1 MRFVLALCVL
11 VLCALVQMAAS
22 CAPTTQKTPP
32 DAQLPSTYRG
42 EASTQ
47 ASLGSMPWRTLYND
61 PVLQGLVE
69 RALVHNYNVELAYT
83 NVLQAEAKLGV
94 AASNEAIF
102 VNGIVEAP
110 YNVTTGNKNPN
121 WPSSV
126 FTPAAG
132 IGATYQIDLFGKLAS
147 ATGASRERLLAT
159 EAAKDTV
166 LATVVAQVAGAYFQL
181 RELDEVLAYTLHAV
195 VDRQE
200 ALRLAK
206 LRVQGGESSMQDQRQ
221 AEQSLYE
228 VTQNIPA
235 LRESIAQTE
244 NALSVL
250 TGDYPHDI
258 QRGLPLLAQVH
269 MPVVPQAGVT
279 SDLLHRRPD
288 IQEREYEIA
297 AAGGDVDV
305 ARRLLYPSLT
315 LGAGAAVGGQVENG
329 AFQDLPASLSS
340 LSKVNG
346 IFYGPVGL
354 FSILPQLLAPIF
366 NGGQIK
372 SQIHL
377 AEAQPQAAAIAYL
390 QTVHR
395 AFEEVSDNVTAYDQ
409 SGLRTVQLRHYLD
422 ASLDSVRLAK
432 ERYDNGYTSYLEV
445 LDAQTR
451 AYNAQIDVSQGE
463 LNQRLALVRLYLALG
478 GGWQRAE

>member
-1 MRFVLALCVL
+1 MRFLI
-11 VLCALVQMAAS
+11 VLCAIVQIAAA
-22 CAPTTQKTPP
+22 CVPETQKSAP
-32 DAQLPSTYRG
+32 DAQLPTGYRG

-47 ASLGSMPWRTLYND
+47 TSLGNLPWRQLYDD
-61 PVLQGLVE
+61 PVLQGLIE
-69 RALVHNYNVELAYT
+69 KALVRNYDVELAYA
-83 NVLQAEAKLGV
+83 NVLQAEANLGI
-94 AASNEAIF
+94 AAANEAIF
-102 VNGIVEAP
+102 VNGLIQAP
-110 YNVTTGNKNPN
+110 YEATTGNKNPN

-132 IGATYQIDLFGKLAS
+132 IAATYQIDLFGKLSS
-147 ATGASRERLLAT
+147 ATGASRDRLLSS
-159 EAAKDTV
+159 EASKNTI
-166 LATVVAQVAGAYFQL
+166 LATVVAQVATAYFQL
-181 RELDEVLAYTLHAV
+181 RELDEVLTFTQRAV

-206 LRVQGGESSMQDQRQ
+206 RRVEGGESSMQDQRQ

-228 VTQNIPA
+228 VTQNVPA

-244 NALSVL
+244 NALAVL
-250 TGDYPHDI
+250 TGDYPHAI
-258 QRGLPLLAQVH
+258 QRGLPLVAQVH
-269 MPVVPQAGVT
+269 MPVVPPAGVA
-279 SDLLHRRPD
+279 SEMLQRRPD
-288 IQEREYEIA
+288 IQEHEYAIA
-297 AAGGDVDV
+297 AAGGNVDV
-305 ARRLLYPSLT
+305 ARKLLYPSLT

-329 AFQDLPASLSS
+329 AFANLPASLSA

-346 IFYGPVGL
+346 VFYGPVGL
-354 FSILPQLLAPIF
+354 FSILPQLLQPIF

-377 AEAQPQAAAIAYL
+377 AEAQQQAAAISYL

-395 AFEEVSDNVTAYDQ
+395 AFEEVSDNVVAYNE
-409 SGLRTVQLRHYLD
+409 SGLRTVELQHYLN

-478 GGWQRAE
+478 GGWQPAQ

>member
-1 MRFVLALCVL
+1 MRFVI
-11 VLCALVQMAAS
+11 VLCAVVQIAAA
-22 CAPTTQKTPP
+22 CVPTTQKSPP
-32 DAQLPSTYRG
+32 DAQLPPAYRG
-42 EASTQ
+42 AASTQ
-47 ASLGSMPWRTLYND
+47 ASLGTVPWRTLYSD
-61 PVLQGLVE
+61 PMLQ
-69 RALVHNYNVELAYT
+69 ALIEKALIHNYDVELAYT
-83 NVLQAEAKLGV
+83 NVLAAEANLGIV
-94 AASNEAIF
+94 GANQAIF
-102 VNGIVEAP
+102 VNGIVQAP
-110 YNVTTGNKNPN
+110 YDVTTGHKNPN
-121 WPSSV
+121 CPSSV

-132 IGATYQIDLFGKLAS
+132 IEATYQVDLFGKLAS
-147 ATGASRERLLAT
+147 ATGASRERLLST
-159 EAAKDTV
+159 DAAKNTV
-166 LATVVAQVAGAYFQL
+166 LATAVAQVATAYFQL
-181 RELDEVLAYTLHAV
+181 RELDEVLTYTQHAV

-200 ALRLAK
+200 AVRLAK

-228 VTQNIPA
+228 ITQNIPA
-235 LRESIAQTE
+235 LRQSIAQTE

-258 QRGLPLLAQVH
+258 QRGLPLVAQVR

-279 SDLLHRRPD
+279 SDLLQRRPD
-288 IQEREYEIA
+288 IQQGEYAIA

-315 LGAGAAVGGQVENG
+315 LGAFAGVGGQVENG
-329 AFQDLPASLSS
+329 AFQDLPPSLASLA
-340 LSKVNG
+340 KVNG
-346 IFYGPVGL
+346 VFYGPVGL

-377 AEAQPQAAAIAYL
+377 AEAQQQGTAIAYL

-395 AFEEVSDNVTAYDQ
+395 AFEEVSDNVVAYDQ
-409 SGLRTVQLRHYLD
+409 SGLRTLQLQHYLD

-478 GGWQRAE
+478 GGWQTAQ